1 MKVNRVKQP
10 IKRRLKVKKL
20 LTSSVTCDAISFFAI
35 RKCQKIRKID
45 EKSYPID
52 GENLHI
58 FWTTWRILMMTF
70 SGKMWL
76 MIILKL
82 KLNKNT
88 KKKQGLILSLKN
100 TFLEKPGGECQ
111 TEPQAF

>member
-1 MKVNRVKQP
+1 MKRAN
-10 IKRRLKVKKL
+10 
-20 LTSSVTCDAISFFAI
+20 
-35 RKCQKIRKID
+35 
-45 EKSYPID
+45 ID

-58 FWTTWRILMMTF
+58 FWTTWGILMMTF

-82 KLNKNT
+82 KL

-111 TEPQAF
+111 TEFPSLLRIKTLI

>member
-1 MKVNRVKQP
+1 MKRVN
-10 IKRRLKVKKL
+10 
-20 LTSSVTCDAISFFAI
+20 
-35 RKCQKIRKID
+35 
-45 EKSYPID
+45 ID

-58 FWTTWRILMMTF
+58 FWTTWGILMMTF

-82 KLNKNT
+82 KLKKN

-111 TEPQAF
+111 TKPPSLLRIKTLI

>member
-1 MKVNRVKQP
+1 MKRPN
-10 IKRRLKVKKL
+10 
-20 LTSSVTCDAISFFAI
+20 
-35 RKCQKIRKID
+35 
-45 EKSYPID
+45 ID

-58 FWTTWRILMMTF
+58 FWTTWGILMMTF

-82 KLNKNT
+82 KL

-111 TEPQAF
+111 TESPSLLRNKTLI

>member
-1 MKVNRVKQP
+1 MKRAN
-10 IKRRLKVKKL
+10 
-20 LTSSVTCDAISFFAI
+20 
-35 RKCQKIRKID
+35 
-45 EKSYPID
+45 ID

-58 FWTTWRILMMTF
+58 FWTTWGILMMTF

-82 KLNKNT
+82 KLKKN

-111 TEPQAF
+111 TEPPSLLRIKTVI

>member
-70 SGKMWL
+70 

>member
-1 MKVNRVKQP
+1 MKRIN
-10 IKRRLKVKKL
+10 
-20 LTSSVTCDAISFFAI
+20 
-35 RKCQKIRKID
+35 ID
-45 EKSYPID
+45 R
-52 GENLHI
+52 ENLHI
-58 FWTTWRILMMTF
+58 FWTTWGILMMTF

-82 KLNKNT
+82 KLKK

-111 TEPQAF
+111 TEPPSLLRIKTLI

>member
-1 MKVNRVKQP
+1 MKRVN
-10 IKRRLKVKKL
+10 
-20 LTSSVTCDAISFFAI
+20 
-35 RKCQKIRKID
+35 
-45 EKSYPID
+45 ID

-58 FWTTWRILMMTF
+58 FWTTWGILMMTF

-82 KLNKNT
+82 KLKKN

-111 TEPQAF
+111 TEPPSLLRIKTLI

>member
-1 MKVNRVKQP
+1 MKRAN
-10 IKRRLKVKKL
+10 
-20 LTSSVTCDAISFFAI
+20 
-35 RKCQKIRKID
+35 
-45 EKSYPID
+45 ID

-58 FWTTWRILMMTF
+58 FWTTWGILMMTF

-76 MIILKL
+76 VITLKL
-82 KLNKNT
+82 KL

-111 TEPQAF
+111 TEPPSLLRIKTLI

>member
-1 MKVNRVKQP
+1 MKRAN
-10 IKRRLKVKKL
+10 
-20 LTSSVTCDAISFFAI
+20 
-35 RKCQKIRKID
+35 
-45 EKSYPID
+45 ID

-58 FWTTWRILMMTF
+58 FWTTWGILMMTF

-82 KLNKNT
+82 KLKKN

-111 TEPQAF
+111 TEPPSLLRIKKLI

>member
-1 MKVNRVKQP
+1 MKRAN
-10 IKRRLKVKKL
+10 
-20 LTSSVTCDAISFFAI
+20 
-35 RKCQKIRKID
+35 
-45 EKSYPID
+45 ID

-58 FWTTWRILMMTF
+58 FWTTWGILMMTF

-82 KLNKNT
+82 KLK
-88 KKKQGLILSLKN
+88 KKQKKQGLILSLKN

-111 TEPQAF
+111 TEPPSLLRIKTLI

>member
-1 MKVNRVKQP
+1 MKGAN
-10 IKRRLKVKKL
+10 
-20 LTSSVTCDAISFFAI
+20 
-35 RKCQKIRKID
+35 
-45 EKSYPID
+45 ID

-58 FWTTWRILMMTF
+58 FWTTWEILMMTF

-82 KLNKNT
+82 KLKKN

-111 TEPQAF
+111 TERPSIFKD